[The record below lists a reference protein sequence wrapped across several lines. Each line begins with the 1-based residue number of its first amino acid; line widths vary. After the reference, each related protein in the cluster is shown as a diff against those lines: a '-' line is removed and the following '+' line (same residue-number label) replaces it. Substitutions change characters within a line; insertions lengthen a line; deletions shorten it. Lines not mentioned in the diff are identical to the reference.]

1 MQVVS
6 EIAKYYPVVKW
17 EISASLTILWGLWHK
32 LIPVLYFSVIT
43 SISYLC
49 LN

>member
-17 EISASLTILWGLWHK
+17 EISASLTFLWGLQHK
-32 LIPVLYFSVIT
+32 LVAVLYFSVLA